1 MRKSLLTVLFLSL
14 SLLLF
19 LVSIFAF
26 LYMPAQQKR
35 HVVEVKVNRGESFS
49 SVVNKLKDRG
59 VIPNERFF
67 TLWAR
72 LWALDKKIHWGVY
85 RFDLPIAPREVLD
98 RMVLGR
104 GLFHRITIP
113 EGLALNEIADLVG
126 REGVTDEEKFLK
138 EARSTEILS
147 LLGLEQHGIE
157 GYLFP
162 DTYYFPVSAT
172 ERDILT
178 AMVEQFQEIFTP
190 MMERQ
195 AKKLGLS
202 RHEVVTLASLVEKE
216 AGVEAERPL
225 VSAVFHNRLK
235 HNIPL
240 QSDPTVIYGLEGF
253 TGKLRRKD
261 LQNPSP
267 YNTYLIRG
275 LPPGP
280 ICNPGLSSLRAA
292 LFPARV
298 SYLYFVSKND
308 GTHFFSETIR
318 EHNRAV
324 NIYQRNN
331 KQRKTH

>member
-1 MRKSLLTVLFLSL
+1 MRKFLLTVLFLSL

-19 LVSIFAF
+19 LVSIFTF
-26 LYMPAQQKR
+26 LYMPAQQER
-35 HVVEVKVNRGESFS
+35 HVVEVKVDRGESFS

-59 VIPNERFF
+59 VIPSERFF
-67 TLWAR
+67 TFWAR

-113 EGLALNEIADLVG
+113 EGLALSEIADLLG
-126 REGVTDEEKFLK
+126 REGATDEEKFLK

-147 LLGLEQHGIE
+147 LLGLEDNGIE

-324 NIYQRNN
+324 YIYQRNI
-331 KQRKTH
+331 KQRKRP

>member
-1 MRKSLLTVLFLSL
+1 MRKFLLTVLFLSV

-35 HVVEVKVNRGESFS
+35 RVVEVKVDRGESFS

-72 LWALDKKIHWGVY
+72 LLALDKKIHWGVY

-104 GLFHRITIP
+104 GLFRRITIP
-113 EGLALNEIADLVG
+113 EGLALNEIADLLS
-126 REGVTDEEKFLK
+126 REGATGEEKFLK

-147 LLGLEQHGIE
+147 LLGLEDNGIE

-235 HNIPL
+235 RNIPL

-324 NIYQRNN
+324 NIYQRNR
-331 KQRKTH
+331 KQPKRH